1 MKLFFDTSALIKFF
15 HEEEGTPEVT
25 YLINSSDN
33 EIWISEFA
41 RVEFLSA
48 LFRRARNREITD
60 EQLAGAIFG
69 FDDEA
74 ASFNCDPFGHA
85 TIKEAESILK
95 QYGKS
100 LGLRTLDAIQLSAFS
115 LIAEK
120 DWYFISADSNMCQI
134 VQSHGYT
141 AINPLEK

>member
-15 HEEEGTPEVT
+15 HEEEGTSAVT
-25 YLINSSDN
+25 ALINSGAN
-33 EIWISEFA
+33 EVWISELA
-41 RVEFLSA
+41 RVEFFSA

-60 EQLAGAIFG
+60 TQLADAISG

-74 ASFNCDPFGHA
+74 ASFNCEPFGHA

-100 LGLRTLDAIQLSAFS
+100 LGLRTLDALQLSAFS

-120 DWYFISADSNMCQI
+120 DWYFVSADSNLCQI

-141 AINPLEK
+141 AINPLER